1 MPNTDRSS
9 QDSALLPAN
18 SVIKPYNPATQHR
31 VVSENMPALDM
42 INERFARYF
51 RMDLFGLLR
60 RGADVTVSALR
71 YQSTIELEADLT
83 DRMSLNMVSMK
94 PLRGNAL
101 IAFDSETVF
110 MVVDHLF
117 GGDGKKPRDASQREF
132 SPVESRIIRR
142 MLNLA
147 MDAYQ
152 RAWHSIL
159 KVEVDFVRTETQ
171 VKFTNIT
178 TSSND
183 MVINTSFNLDVG
195 TFSGIF
201 SVVLPYPMLEPV
213 KTQLSNMFHD
223 QTPQEQELWDLRLS
237 NELKGSE
244 IELVT
249 DFVYID
255 TTIGQLMA
263 LNVGDILPIEK
274 PDLVTSRVQGV
285 PVMKSEYGNLPDNT
299 TGLVVKELINHR
311 LLNAKPDSRFV
322 KGIAQEIKE
331 QV

>member
-1 MPNTDRSS
+1 MQTTDRSS
-9 QDSALLPAN
+9 KDSSLLPADA
-18 SVIKPYNPATQHR
+18 VIKPYNPATQHR
-31 VVSENMPALDM
+31 VVSENLQALDM

-51 RMDLFGLLR
+51 RMALFTLLR
-60 RGADVTVSALR
+60 RGADVTVSSSA
-71 YQSTIELEADLT
+71 YQSTTELEMTLT

-101 IAFDSETVF
+101 FAFNSETVF

-117 GGDGKKPRDASQREF
+117 GGDGKKPRDAAQREF

-152 RAWHSIL
+152 RAWHSIIP
-159 KVEVDFVRTETQ
+159 VEVDFSRTETQ

-183 MVINTSFNLDVG
+183 MVIKTDFNLDVG

-213 KTQLSNMFHD
+213 KSQLSNIFHEL
-223 QTPQEQELWDLRLS
+223 TPQEQDVWDLRLS
-237 NELKGSE
+237 SELKGSE

-255 TTIGQLMA
+255 ITLGQFMA
-263 LNVGDILPIEK
+263 LNVGDVLSIEK

-285 PVMKSEYGNLPDNT
+285 PVMKSEYGNLPDGT
-299 TGLVVKELINHR
+299 TGLVVKELINHK
-311 LLNAKPDSRFV
+311 LLHNKPNSRFV

>member
-1 MPNTDRSS
+1 MPNTDRPP
-9 QDSALLPAN
+9 QDSSLLPEN
-18 SVIKPYNPATQHR
+18 LVIKPYNPATQHR
-31 VVSENMPALDM
+31 VVSENLPALDM

-60 RGADVTVSALR
+60 RGADVTVSDLR
-71 YQSTIELEADLT
+71 YQSSIELEADLT
-83 DRMSLNMVSMK
+83 DRMSLNMFSMK
-94 PLRGNAL
+94 PLRGNGL
-101 IAFDSETVF
+101 VAFDYETVF

-117 GGDGKKPRDASQREF
+117 GGNGKKPRDASQREF
-132 SPVESRIIRR
+132 SPVELRIISR

-152 RAWHSIL
+152 RAWQSIF

-195 TFSGIF
+195 TFSGMF

-213 KTQLSNMFHD
+213 KTQLGNMFHD
-223 QTPQEQELWDLRLS
+223 QTPQEQELWDQRLA

-244 IELVT
+244 IELIT
-249 DFVYID
+249 DFVYIN
-255 TTIGQLMA
+255 TTIGQIMA
-263 LNVGDILPIEK
+263 LNVGDVLPIEK
-274 PDLVTSRVQGV
+274 PDLVTSHVHGV
-285 PVMKSEYGNLPDNT
+285 PVIRSEYGNLPDNT
-299 TGLVVKELINHR
+299 TGLIVKELINHR
-311 LLNAKPDSRFV
+311 LLNTKPDSRFV

-331 QV
+331 KE